1 MWLFTFFWKCWFS
14 QERTS
19 WNAWGQK
26 ELPCPLYSPLLLQS
40 QSALLT
46 SGQPPGC
53 PLSSPALLIHS
64 QRHRQARGHKRLS
77 LPCFFPCHSTPTLF
91 PLAIP
96 NPDHS
101 GTALS
106 FHAFMT
112 LHTLFL
118 KTGML
123 SIPSFSISKTPTVFA
138 RQLRCHLLCEV
149 SSPTHQLWVLP
160 VLGTD

>member
-1 MWLFTFFWKCWFS
+1 MYIFNVIVYIFLKVLILSGKNQLKCMRS
-14 QERTS
+14 KRASLSPQ
-19 WNAWGQK
+19 
-26 ELPCPLYSPLLLQS
+26 LPLLLQS

-106 FHAFMT
+106 FHASMT
-112 LHTLFL
+112 LHMLFL

-149 SSPTHQLWVLP
+149 SSPTHQL
-160 VLGTD
+160 